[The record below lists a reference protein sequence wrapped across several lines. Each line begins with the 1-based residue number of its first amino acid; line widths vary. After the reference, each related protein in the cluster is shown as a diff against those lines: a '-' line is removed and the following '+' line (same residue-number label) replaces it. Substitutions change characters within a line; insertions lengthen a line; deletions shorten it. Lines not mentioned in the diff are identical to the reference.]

1 MEVLDLGCGHGRI
14 ANRLAERG
22 CRVTGL
28 DLSPTFLKRAGED
41 AAALGVT
48 VEYVH
53 GDVLDLAWTRRF
65 DRVLNWGNV
74 FSYFDNDADGRR
86 VLEVTAEALKAGG
99 RLLIDTMNYPSYARH
114 FQPSNLISSE
124 GQTPR
129 LQPLIP

>member
-74 FSYFDNDADGRR
+74 FSYFDNRSEEHTSELQSLMR
-86 VLEVTAEALKAGG
+86 
-99 RLLIDTMNYPSYARH
+99 NSYAV
-114 FQPSNLISSE
+114 FC
-124 GQTPR
+124 
-129 LQPLIP
+129 